1 MIQNILFN
9 TRKLDENQMGS
20 LANRFARDLLIWVV
34 EIHYKGDHYGLSRV
48 KNSHCI
54 SPLYLTN
61 EIQRLFAR

>member
-34 EIHYKGDHYGLSRV
+34 EIDYKGDHYGL
-48 KNSHCI
+48 
-54 SPLYLTN
+54 
-61 EIQRLFAR
+61 